1 MGATSTNPLLISL
14 INMTIVFG
22 VLAVLWLVMK
32 IIYLVDPTKNKV
44 AVQKKNK
51 NLAPAAVTTAAS
63 AAALAASA
71 AQKKVEEEKLVAAI
85 AASIAA
91 SEADDEIMAAL
102 AAVIIHKQQM
112 EPMQLPHHFFE
123 N

>member
-22 VLAVLWLVMK
+22 VLAVLWFVMK

-51 NLAPAAVTTAAS
+51 NLAPAAVTTAGFS
-63 AAALAASA
+63 SSFSSFGST
-71 AQKKVEEEKLVAAI
+71 EK
-85 AASIAA
+85 S
-91 SEADDEIMAAL
+91 
-102 AAVIIHKQQM
+102 
-112 EPMQLPHHFFE
+112 
-123 N
+123 

>member
-1 MGATSTNPLLISL
+1 MRNFLLAG
-14 INMTIVFG
+14 N
-22 VLAVLWLVMK
+22 
-32 IIYLVDPTKNKV
+32 
-44 AVQKKNK
+44 
-51 NLAPAAVTTAAS
+51 
-63 AAALAASA
+63 
-71 AQKKVEEEKLVAAI
+71 VAAI